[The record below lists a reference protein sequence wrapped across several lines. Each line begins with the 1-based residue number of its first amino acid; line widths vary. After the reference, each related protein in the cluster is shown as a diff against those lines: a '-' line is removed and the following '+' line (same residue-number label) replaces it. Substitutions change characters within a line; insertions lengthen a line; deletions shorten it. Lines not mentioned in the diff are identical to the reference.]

1 MTLSCALS
9 RDSRR
14 TQPGSYASSRD
25 TEYLENSCVPSE
37 ELSCEYKRTENA
49 YPRYLDTIV
58 TRYETN
64 ISALHTNIL
73 SIPSCSGCLTR
84 SPARSSAPSSRTS
97 RVGASHSTPGE
108 TEGPNIFCLF
118 TNIFPSASQCF
129 ISGDDQTSARSGAL
143 QSRPG
148 TDYFERS
155 CDAVFSSVEETEN
168 LILDTGVGATSGT
181 ARQISNK
188 DTVTFDLTCAGE
200 GVIGSSLGLQTA
212 QQETRCRTGRLQ
224 FEKTTGKNRN
234 RKV

>member
-64 ISALHTNIL
+64 ISALHTNIF
-73 SIPSCSGCLTR
+73 SIPSSSGCLTR

-97 RVGASHSTPGE
+97 RVGASHSTPGK
-108 TEGPNIFCLF
+108 TKGPTISVYLQIFSPARVSVSSPAMTRPLPAAARCRAAPAR
-118 TNIFPSASQCF
+118 T
-129 ISGDDQTSARSGAL
+129 TSSGAATRC
-143 QSRPG
+143 SAPWRRPR
-148 TDYFERS
+148 T
-155 CDAVFSSVEETEN
+155 SSWTPGSGPPRVLLST
-168 LILDTGVGATSGT
+168 TSN
-181 ARQISNK
+181 Q
-188 DTVTFDLTCAGE
+188 DTVTFDLMCRRGSDWQQPGPADCPAGDT
-200 GVIGSSLGLQTA
+200 LQDWEA
-212 QQETRCRTGRLQ
+212 AVRED
-224 FEKTTGKNRN
+224 NR
-234 RKV
+234 

>member
-1 MTLSCALS
+1 M
-9 RDSRR
+9 
-14 TQPGSYASSRD
+14 
-25 TEYLENSCVPSE
+25 
-37 ELSCEYKRTENA
+37 
-49 YPRYLDTIV
+49 
-58 TRYETN
+58 
-64 ISALHTNIL
+64 
-73 SIPSCSGCLTR
+73 R

-108 TEGPNIFCLF
+108 TKGPNIFCLF

-181 ARQISNK
+181 ALTARQTSNK
-188 DTVTFDLTCAGE
+188 QTVTVDLMCAGE

-224 FEKTTGKNRN
+224 FEKTTGGNRN

>member
-1 MTLSCALS
+1 M
-9 RDSRR
+9 
-14 TQPGSYASSRD
+14 ASS
-25 TEYLENSCVPSE
+25 SE
-37 ELSCEYKRTENA
+37 
-49 YPRYLDTIV
+49 
-58 TRYETN
+58 
-64 ISALHTNIL
+64 
-73 SIPSCSGCLTR
+73 CLTR
-84 SPARSSAPSSRTS
+84 LPVRSSAPSSRTS
-97 RVGASHSTPGE
+97 RVGASHSTPGK
-108 TEGPNIFCLF
+108 TNAKYQIFSVSLQL
-118 TNIFPSASQCF
+118 TFPSASQCF

-181 ARQISNK
+181 ALHTSNK
-188 DTVTFDLTCAGE
+188 KILTFGLMCAGE

-234 RKV
+234 RTV